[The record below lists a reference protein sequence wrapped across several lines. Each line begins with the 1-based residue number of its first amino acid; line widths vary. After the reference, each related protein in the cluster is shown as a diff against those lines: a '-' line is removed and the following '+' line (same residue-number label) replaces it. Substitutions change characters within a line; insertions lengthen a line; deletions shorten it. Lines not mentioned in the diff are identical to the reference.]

1 MSAASSKLNF
11 KHRARVQKYPS
22 GNLGDALLSSATDL
36 IYNNPCSRNETKY
49 EKILDAADF
58 ASREYC
64 SFITF
69 NDAFRKTLLK
79 AVKNTLRQPTTRAE
93 FTLIRA
99 LISN

>member
-1 MSAASSKLNF
+1 MSTASSKLNS
-11 KHRARVQKYPS
+11 KHRARVLKYPS
-22 GNLGDALLSSATDL
+22 GNLVDALLSATDL

-49 EKILDAADF
+49 EEILDAADL
-58 ASREYC
+58 ASRVYC

-93 FTLIRA
+93 FSLIRA